1 MLFFPSIPSYFDLF
15 LYFCRVNRKKKLILC
30 LGTNVEQ
37 QRNMEEAQNLLRKT
51 VEDIAF
57 TPSLW
62 TDPVNTVS
70 PQYLNC
76 MAIGWSV
83 MAYDDV
89 LRMTKA
95 LERGMGR
102 TEEARRAGL
111 VPIDIDILLYDG
123 EKYHLSDWG
132 RDYVKQ
138 LLKQAED
145 MG

>member
-1 MLFFPSIPSYFDLF
+1 M
-15 LYFCRVNRKKKLILC
+15 
-30 LGTNVEQ
+30 Q
-37 QRNMEEAQNLLRKT
+37 EAQDLLRKT

-62 TDPVNTVS
+62 TAPVNTVS

-76 MAIGWSV
+76 VAIGWLA
-83 MAYDDV
+83 MAYDDI

-95 LERGMGR
+95 LEREMGR

-111 VPIDIDILLYDG
+111 VPIDIDILLYDRK
-123 EKYHLSDWG
+123 KYHLSDWG

-138 LLKQAED
+138 LLKLTDD